1 MNFLTA
7 IINALVG
14 FVQRNPLTVLV
25 ILILA
30 IAAPALLKGVAL
42 FFLYVVMSI
51 LILAVALI
59 LVFRWR
65 MNKVRR
71 QMEEQFGEG
80 FDPRNFGGQGF
91 GSPFAGEPRK
101 GREGEVKV
109 RKTSGAP
116 PRRVG
121 DTLRRHD
128 AGAARQQPTPAP
140 RSGTAAGQRDSGTA
154 RHRRNKATP
163 VRTRRNGCGNPHP
176 PPHPETLPAGAPFFT
191 PFCTL

>member
-14 FVQRNPLTVLV
+14 FVQRNPLTVLI

-30 IAAPALLKGVAL
+30 FAAPALLKGVAL
-42 FFLYVVMSI
+42 FFLYVIMSI

-91 GSPFAGEPRK
+91 GPQEPRK
-101 GREGEVKV
+101 DREGEVKV
-109 RKTSGAP
+109 RKTSGTP
-116 PRRVG
+116 EKRVSKNVG
-121 DTLRRHD
+121 DY
-128 AGAARQQPTPAP
+128 
-140 RSGTAAGQRDSGTA
+140 
-154 RHRRNKATP
+154 
-163 VRTRRNGCGNPHP
+163 VEFE
-176 PPHPETLPAGAPFFT
+176 ETKEPKQE
-191 PFCTL
+191 

>member
-59 LVFRWR
+59 PVSYTHLDVY
-65 MNKVRR
+65 KR
-71 QMEEQFGEG
+71 QRI
-80 FDPRNFGGQGF
+80 P
-91 GSPFAGEPRK
+91 
-101 GREGEVKV
+101 
-109 RKTSGAP
+109 
-116 PRRVG
+116 
-121 DTLRRHD
+121 
-128 AGAARQQPTPAP
+128 
-140 RSGTAAGQRDSGTA
+140 
-154 RHRRNKATP
+154 
-163 VRTRRNGCGNPHP
+163 
-176 PPHPETLPAGAPFFT
+176 
-191 PFCTL
+191 

>member
-80 FDPRNFGGQGF
+80 FGQQSGPKGFGGF
-91 GSPFAGEPRK
+91 GSPFAEQPRK
-101 GREGEVKV
+101 AREGEVKV
-109 RKTSGAP
+109 HKTPATPEKRVSKD
-116 PRRVG
+116 VG
-121 DTLRRHD
+121 DYVD
-128 AGAARQQPTPAP
+128 FEEEKQ
-140 RSGTAAGQRDSGTA
+140 
-154 RHRRNKATP
+154 
-163 VRTRRNGCGNPHP
+163 
-176 PPHPETLPAGAPFFT
+176 
-191 PFCTL
+191 

>member
-80 FDPRNFGGQGF
+80 FGDQTQGGFRQRNS
-91 GSPFAGEPRK
+91 GSPFADRERR
-101 GREGEVKV
+101 GREGEVRVHRTAGTPEKRV
-109 RKTSGAP
+109 SKD
-116 PRRVG
+116 VG
-121 DTLRRHD
+121 DYVDFEEEKER
-128 AGAARQQPTPAP
+128 
-140 RSGTAAGQRDSGTA
+140 
-154 RHRRNKATP
+154 
-163 VRTRRNGCGNPHP
+163 
-176 PPHPETLPAGAPFFT
+176 
-191 PFCTL
+191 

>member
-80 FDPRNFGGQGF
+80 FGEQTRGGFRQRNS
-91 GSPFAGEPRK
+91 GSPFAERERR
-101 GREGEVKV
+101 GREGEVRV
-109 RKTSGAP
+109 HKTAGTPEKRVSKD
-116 PRRVG
+116 VG
-121 DTLRRHD
+121 DYVD
-128 AGAARQQPTPAP
+128 FEEEKEQ
-140 RSGTAAGQRDSGTA
+140 
-154 RHRRNKATP
+154 
-163 VRTRRNGCGNPHP
+163 
-176 PPHPETLPAGAPFFT
+176 
-191 PFCTL
+191 